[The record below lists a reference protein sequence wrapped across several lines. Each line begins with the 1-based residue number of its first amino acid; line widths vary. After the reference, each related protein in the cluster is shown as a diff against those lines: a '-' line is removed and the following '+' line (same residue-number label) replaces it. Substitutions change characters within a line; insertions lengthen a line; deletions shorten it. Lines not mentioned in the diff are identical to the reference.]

1 MFELL
6 LFDGRKRIRESFYL
20 ALGLSVLAAFVI
32 WAYPSF
38 SGAFEDTDA
47 LLDAYPDGV
56 IQLFDVR
63 TMSTLEGFLAF
74 ELYVFGWILLFGLY
88 LAYSAAGVIAGDV
101 EDGRAD
107 TLLAMPLS
115 RSRLLAERF
124 GALGL
129 PILAVNL
136 VVPVVVLAGSWLID
150 DPLSVVDVYAVHVL
164 SIPYLF
170 ACGGIGIL
178 CSVVFDRAGV
188 AQRVALAGTFG
199 LYLAESLLEGTDF
212 QPLGALSPTRYYDP
226 NAILLDGSYN
236 LLAATALVGMTVLL
250 VAGSQLL
257 FTRRDI

>member
-6 LFDGRKRIRESFYL
+6 RYDGRKRLRESFYL

-38 SGAFEDTDA
+38 SEAFEDTDA

-124 GALGL
+124 GALAV
-129 PILAVNL
+129 PILVVNL
-136 VVPVVVLAGSWLID
+136 VVPVVVLVGSWLID
-150 DPLSVVDVYAVHVL
+150 DPLSVVDVYAAHLL

-199 LYLAESLLEGTDF
+199 LYLLESLLEGTDF
-212 QPLGALSPTRYYDP
+212 QPLGALSPVRYYDP
-226 NAILLDGSYN
+226 NGILLDGNYSP
-236 LLAATALVGMTVLL
+236 LAAATLVGMTLFL
-250 VAGSQLL
+250 VVASQLL
-257 FTRRDI
+257 FTRKDI